1 MYAVAYAAV
10 CLDQSVFYISKIN
23 LQFSII
29 NHNRDNSIKC
39 IHLGII
45 FSFEEIAQ
53 YSFTLRIYDPV
64 FPDTGVLVFGNFLY
78 VITAAAGRRHDLDT
92 KVWRTINTFFDK
104 PVELADYGNIRLDH
118 CAVVTVEL
126 HIKRG
131 RKDFT
136 CTFVIVYI

>member
-1 MYAVAYAAV
+1 MAYAAV

-29 NHNRDNSIKC
+29 NHNRDNIIKC

-53 YSFTLRIYDPV
+53 YSLTFRIYDPV
-64 FPDTGVLVFGNFLY
+64 FPDTGDLIFRNFFY
-78 VITAAAGRRHDLDT
+78 VIAAAAGKRHNFNT
-92 KVWRTINTFFDK
+92 KIRCAVDAFFHK
-104 PVELADYGNIRLDH
+104 PVKLADYGDIRLDH
-118 CAVVTVEL
+118 CAVIAVEL

-136 CTFVIVYI
+136 CTFVIADI

>member
-1 MYAVAYAAV
+1 MYTYGDISIERIKAGVTVVFVAV
-10 CLDQSVFYISKIN
+10 DDN
-23 LQFSII
+23 LF
-29 NHNRDNSIKC
+29 
-39 IHLGII
+39 LGW
-45 FSFEEIAQ
+45 
-53 YSFTLRIYDPV
+53 IYDPV
-64 FPDTGVLVFGNFLY
+64 FPDTSALIFRNFFY
-78 VITAAAGRRHDLDT
+78 VIEAAAGRRYDLDT

>member
-10 CLDQSVFYISKIN
+10 CSDQSVFYISKIN

-64 FPDTGVLVFGNFLY
+64 FTDTGVLVFGNFLY
-78 VITAAAGRRHDLDT
+78 VITAAAGRRHNFNT
-92 KVWRTINTFFDK
+92 KIRCAVDAFFYK
-104 PVELADYGNIRLDH
+104 PVELADYGNIWLDH
-118 CAVVTVEL
+118 CAVVAVEL

-136 CTFVIVYI
+136 CTFIIVDI